1 MEVRVDGCKL
11 LVARKS
17 IVTPLN
23 QQHPTNNNQQTT
35 INKQPMTTDQHLA
48 ELGIKLPTAPTPA
61 GNYVASMQV
70 GNLLYISGAIC
81 LVNGEM
87 THTGKI
93 GETRDIAY
101 GQAAA
106 RVCALN
112 LLAVAKGALGDLDK
126 VSRVVQLNG
135 FVNGVPG
142 FADSPAVINGASDT
156 MVEILGDR
164 GRHTRAAVA
173 VTGLPLD
180 TTVEIQAIFEVA

>member
-23 QQHPTNNNQQTT
+23 QQHPT
-35 INKQPMTTDQHLA
+35 INKQPMTTDQRLA
-48 ELGIKLPTAPTPA
+48 ELGIELPTAPAPA

>member
-1 MEVRVDGCKL
+1 M
-11 LVARKS
+11 S
-17 IVTPLN
+17 
-23 QQHPTNNNQQTT
+23 Q
-35 INKQPMTTDQHLA
+35 TDQRLA
-48 ELGIKLPTAPTPA
+48 ELGIELPSAPTPA
-61 GNYVASMQV
+61 GNYVACMQV
-70 GNLLYISGAIC
+70 GSLLYLSGSIC

-101 GQAAA
+101 GQDAA

-112 LLAVAKGALGDLDK
+112 LLAVAKGYLGDLDK

-135 FVNGVPG
+135 FVNGVPS
-142 FADSPAVINGASDT
+142 FADSPAVINGASDLL
-156 MVEILGDR
+156 VEILGER

-173 VTGLPLD
+173 VTGLPKD

>member
-1 MEVRVDGCKL
+1 MSHTN
-11 LVARKS
+11 AR
-17 IVTPLN
+17 
-23 QQHPTNNNQQTT
+23 
-35 INKQPMTTDQHLA
+35 LA
-48 ELGIKLPTAPTPA
+48 ELGIELPSAPAPA
-61 GNYVASMQV
+61 GNYVACMQV

-106 RVCALN
+106 KVCALN
-112 LLAVAKGALGDLDK
+112 LLAVAKGHIGDLDK

-142 FADSPAVINGASDT
+142 FADSPAVINGASDL
-156 MVEILGDR
+156 MVEILGER

-173 VTGLPLD
+173 VTGLPKD
-180 TTVEIQAIFEVA
+180 TTVEIQAIFEVSEA